1 MSTETYA
8 NLQFSEDKIRL
19 TVLTNICRMM
29 IRRGHMDPEKYM
41 KLEESKESGESGES
55 EESGESGEQ
64 NKRPTGNDNMLRRIR
79 VEPPSIY
86 DPYDNDL
93 FLPFIGSRVDNNT
106 YIIQIDT
113 PFRDQREINAE
124 GGNLEFDGSSLIVK
138 LIPQVVKDV
147 SNSPILNDFF
157 KTYSNNHKIV
167 VFDGVA
173 DKVYNIIRKKKNIEV
188 FDRDYLMI
196 DFMSHDCAPADC
208 NFVTLKE
215 IEHIT
220 NPKFSRIHENDP
232 LARYYN
238 ARFGDILRVER
249 TSINNSREIG
259 YRKIIESKPVFN

>member
-29 IRRGHMDPEKYM
+29 IRRGHMDSEKY
-41 KLEESKESGESGES
+41 KKHDEESDKSID
-55 EESGESGEQ
+55 EESNNSKKQ
-64 NKRPTGNDNMLRRIR
+64 ITDNNTMIRRIK

-106 YIIQIDT
+106 YIIPIDT

-124 GGNLEFDGSSLIVK
+124 GGNLDFDGSSLIVK

-157 KTYSNNHKIV
+157 KSYNNNHKIV

-220 NPKFSRIHENDP
+220 NPKFSRAHENDP

-238 ARFGDILRVER
+238 AKFGDILRIER

-259 YRKIIESKPVFN
+259 YRKIIEPKPVFN

>member
-8 NLQFSEDKIRL
+8 NLQFSEEKIRL

-29 IRRGHMDPEKYM
+29 IRRGHMDPEKY
-41 KLEESKESGESGES
+41 KKREEESEKS
-55 EESGESGEQ
+55 EESSEQ
-64 NKRPTGNDNMLRRIR
+64 TKKIITNENMIRRIS

-106 YIIQIDT
+106 YIIPIDKS
-113 PFRDQREINAE
+113 FRDQREINAE

-157 KTYSNNHKIV
+157 KSYGNNHKIV
-167 VFDGVA
+167 IFDGIA

-208 NFVTLKE
+208 NLITLKD

-220 NPKFSRIHENDP
+220 NPKFSRAHENDP
-232 LARYYN
+232 LSRYYN
-238 ARFGDILRVER
+238 AKVGNILRIER

-259 YRKIIESKPVFN
+259 YRKIIEPKSVFN

>member
-8 NLQFSEDKIRL
+8 NLRFSEEKIRL

-29 IRRGHMDPEKYM
+29 MRRGYMDGEKY
-41 KLEESKESGESGES
+41 KKKEGLNDS
-55 EESGESGEQ
+55 
-64 NKRPTGNDNMLRRIR
+64 NKQSINNNVRNVR
-79 VEPPSIY
+79 VDPPSIY

-93 FLPFIGSRVDNNT
+93 FLPFIGNRVDNNT
-106 YIIQIDT
+106 YIIPMDI
-113 PFRDQREINAE
+113 PFRDQREANVE
-124 GGNLEFDGSSLIVK
+124 GVNLDFDGLSLIVK

-157 KTYSNNHKIV
+157 KSYNNNHKIV

-173 DKVYNIIRKKKNIEV
+173 DKVHNIIRKKKNIEV

-196 DFMSHDCAPADC
+196 DLMSIDSAPAKC
-208 NFVTLKE
+208 GFVTLKD

-220 NPKFSRIHENDP
+220 NPKFSKIHENDP

-238 ARFGDILRVER
+238 AKYKDILHVER
-249 TSINNSREIG
+249 TSINNSREVG
-259 YRKIIESKPVFN
+259 YRKVIEPKPVFN